1 MKYWGSKL
9 SSAITDLVL
18 GRLSLSMTFWVWGV
32 CGGLMLG
39 TVEGVGLLHSS
50 LFIYILTCI
59 LQLVL
64 TAMVLSGIICIL
76 RRKITFFGAIAFLLV
91 LAQVLWGIILM
102 VVLSSASLE
111 WFKQLVV

>member
-1 MKYWGSKL
+1 MKYWGAKL

-32 CGGLMLG
+32 CGGLILG
-39 TVEGVGLLHSS
+39 TVEEVGLLHRS

-76 RRKITFFGAIAFLLV
+76 RRKSTFFGAIAFLLV
-91 LAQVLWGIILM
+91 LVKILSGVILM
-102 VVLSSASLE
+102 VVFSATSLE
-111 WFKQLVV
+111 RFS